1 MPENDLRMIRQRSL
15 FMARRLGYPVDVA
28 LPLLPDGLALRDKDA
43 VVDRM
48 LVLDVMIGCA
58 SGLPPEIGADWVGE
72 SGIAG
77 AVAPSE
83 EKVLAGRPDEVPVR
97 LLDRMEALWAL
108 GWSTSLF
115 RSLDFGRICGPEL
128 AMIFGDL
135 EDLRGVRALR
145 KRCKLRRFDEILA
158 ACDLARCLHRGIV
171 IADKNGSPP
180 PGKVQ
185 PQVIVERRRA
195 LEWLLGDQG
204 WDEVVV
210 RG

>member
-1 MPENDLRMIRQRSL
+1 MGEHDLRMIRQRSL
-15 FMARRLGYPVDVA
+15 FMARRLGYPVDVS
-28 LPLLPDGLALRDKDA
+28 LPLMVDGVLRDKDA

-58 SGLPPEIGADWVGE
+58 SGLPPEIGADWVEE

-83 EKVLAGRPDEVPVR
+83 ERVLAGRSDEVPVR

-108 GWSTSLF
+108 GWAASLF
-115 RSLDFGRICGPEL
+115 RTLDFGRICGPEL

-145 KRCKLRRFDEILA
+145 KRCKLRRYEEVLA

-171 IADKNGSPP
+171 IADKNGAAP

-195 LEWLLGDQG
+195 LEWLLNDQG
-204 WDEVVV
+204 WDDVVV